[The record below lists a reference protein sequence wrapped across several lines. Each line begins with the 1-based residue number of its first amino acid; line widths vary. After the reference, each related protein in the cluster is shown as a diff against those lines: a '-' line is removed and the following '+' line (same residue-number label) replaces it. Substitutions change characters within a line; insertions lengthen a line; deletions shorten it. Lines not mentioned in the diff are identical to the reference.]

1 MEMNELINVVSTCGF
16 PCAMCLFL
24 LYYMQK
30 NDTKH
35 DEEISHLTETLNAN
49 TQVLSELST
58 LIKTLIK

>member
-1 MEMNELINVVSTCGF
+1 MDTNDLINIISTCGF
-16 PCAMCLFL
+16 PCAMCVLL

-35 DEEISHLTETLNAN
+35 DAEIKHLTETLNAN
-49 TQVLSELST
+49 TQILSELST

>member
-1 MEMNELINVVSTCGF
+1 MDTNDLINIISTCGF
-16 PCAMCLFL
+16 PSAMCVLL

-35 DEEISHLTETLNAN
+35 DEEIKHLTETLNAN
-49 TQVLSELST
+49 TQILSELST